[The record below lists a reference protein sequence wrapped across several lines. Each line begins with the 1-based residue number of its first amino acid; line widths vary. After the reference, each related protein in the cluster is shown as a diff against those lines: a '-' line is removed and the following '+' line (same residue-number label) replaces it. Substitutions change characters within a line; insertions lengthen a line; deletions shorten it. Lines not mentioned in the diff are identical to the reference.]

1 MPLFII
7 VPLLGFAYVVWH
19 VWYVLPWAAPWRWT
33 AVGLCAA
40 CMALAVMNMTRA
52 MDRLP
57 MWAATLAYE
66 IGTSTLFVA
75 LYLFMAFAVLDLLRL
90 TTLVS
95 VGVLRHNGITALVL
109 AVACAGIFIAGNIHY
124 NNKVRREITLP
135 IARTDTVADR
145 SLPVRMVL
153 VSDLHIGY
161 NNRRKELA
169 RWVDM
174 INAEHADLILVAGD
188 IIDMSLRPLN
198 EEDMAAELRRLN
210 APVYACLG
218 NHEYYAVRGT
228 RRGGEHD
235 DMSSVEAFYDKA
247 GIHLLR
253 DEAVTVGQL
262 CIIGRDDRSAHRRKT
277 LAELTKAA
285 RQTDN
290 GYTIVLDHQ
299 PFNLEAAE
307 RAGIDF
313 QFSGHTHHGQVW
325 PISWITD
332 RVYECAYGLHR
343 RGNTLYYVSSGLG
356 IWGGKYRIGTCS
368 EYVVATLAAER

>member
-1 MPLFII
+1 MPLFVL
-7 VPLLGFAYVVWH
+7 VPLIGFAYVVCH
-19 VWYVLPWAAPWRWT
+19 VWWVLPWAAPWRWT
-33 AVGLCAA
+33 AVVLCVA
-40 CMALAVMNMTRA
+40 CIALTVMSMSRTI
-52 MDRLP
+52 DRLP
-57 MWAATLAYE
+57 LWAATIAYE
-66 IGTSTLFVA
+66 VGTAAVFVA
-75 LYLFMAFAVLDLLRL
+75 LYLFITFAVLDILRL
-90 TTLVS
+90 TTLLPAA
-95 VGVLRHNGITALVL
+95 VLRHNGVTAAVI
-109 AVACAGIFIAGNIHY
+109 AVACVAVFTIGNIRY
-124 NNKVRREITLP
+124 NNKVRREITLTSE
-135 IARTDTVADR
+135 AVDR
-145 SLPVRMVL
+145 PVTMVL

-161 NNRRKELA
+161 NNRRKELS
-169 RWVDM
+169 RWVDI
-174 INAEHADLILVAGD
+174 INAEHADIILIAGD

-198 EEDMAAELRRLN
+198 EENMAAELRRLN

-235 DMSSVEAFYDKA
+235 DMSSVETFYDKA

-277 LAELTKAA
+277 LAELTRAV

-332 RVYECAYGLHR
+332 RVYECAYGLHH
-343 RGNTLYYVSSGLG
+343 RGNTTYYVSSGLG
-356 IWGGKYRIGTCS
+356 IWGGKFRIGTCS
-368 EYVVATLAAER
+368 EYVVATIR